1 MLLEN
6 LIVGRVML
14 HEIFRRGDD
23 RAPMTP
29 RYGDRIVHLAADAL
43 DTFRQR
49 VVDALGSP
57 SQSLEMEII
66 RTEADSALDT
76 ARSLVE
82 AGDSHFVT
90 LSRKF
95 ADKLTEVQLHRNL
108 PGGILLVFDGTAFHP
123 ARRIVGII
131 KAETHSGFTPFGDR
145 GSLTLQYLREL
156 ILTPTT
162 KLYKIGL
169 FVEEYPSR
177 RRGQPPWNA
186 FIYDNL
192 LVAADGSGA
201 AQYFYES
208 FLGCSLKLDSA
219 HITRRFYDLT
229 NQFISSSGLTQDEKV
244 DLQTS
249 LYTYLKVEVSPVVE
263 VRGFAQRYLGEPQLR
278 DQYSQ
283 FMAAKQFPDGAVSK
297 NLGNL
302 SGKLRRRRV
311 VFKSRIQLVG
321 PADEFNELVTIKS
334 IDGET
339 QPSGVVPAWTSII
352 VRDQVENLG

>member
-1 MLLEN
+1 MRLEN
-6 LIVGRVML
+6 LLVSRVML
-14 HEIFRRGDD
+14 HEIFKRGDD
-23 RAPMTP
+23 RAPKAP
-29 RYGDRIVHLAADAL
+29 RYGEKITHLGADAL

-57 SQSLEMEII
+57 SQSLEMDIV

-76 ARSLVE
+76 VRSLVD
-82 AGDSHFVT
+82 AGESQFVAH
-90 LSRKF
+90 SRKL

-123 ARRIVGII
+123 SRRVVGII
-131 KAETHSGFTPFGDR
+131 KAETHSGFTPFGNQ
-145 GSLTLQYLREL
+145 GALTLQYLREL

-169 FVEEYPSR
+169 FVEDPTR
-177 RRGQPPWNA
+177 RRGRPSWGT

-192 LVAADGSGA
+192 LIAADGSGA

-219 HITRRFYDLT
+219 HVTRRFYDLT
-229 NQFISSSGLTQDEKV
+229 NQFISSSGLTQDEKI

-297 NLGNL
+297 NLDNL
-302 SGKLRRRRV
+302 TGKLRRRRV
-311 VFKSRIQLVG
+311 VFKSRIQLIG
-321 PADEFNELVTIKS
+321 PADQFNELVKIKS
-334 IDGET
+334 IEGDPLPG
-339 QPSGVVPAWTSII
+339 GIVPTWTSII
-352 VRDQVENLG
+352 VRDQVANLE